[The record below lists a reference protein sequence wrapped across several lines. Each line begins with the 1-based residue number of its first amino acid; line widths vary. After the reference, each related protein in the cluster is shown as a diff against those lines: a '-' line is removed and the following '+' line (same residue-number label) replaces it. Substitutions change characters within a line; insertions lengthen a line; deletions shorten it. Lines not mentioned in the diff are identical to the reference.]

1 MHTKSLQWCL
11 TLCNPMD
18 YSLSGSSVQGI
29 LQASILEWVAMP
41 SSRGSFRPR
50 DQTLISMSPALAG
63 GFFTISATWDD
74 VQNSGKNCYWLII
87 NIKNTIQEHLNARD
101 AQGKVS
107 GGWGR
112 WECGQR
118 KHGASMPFHAL
129 SRPPSLH
136 LDVFTNLPGQSLRD
150 LWRFH
155 YVGTIESQVTSQSA
169 PLLWSSGGQRS

>member
-18 YSLSGSSVQGI
+18 CSLSGSSVHGI

-50 DQTLISMSPALAG
+50 DQILISMSPALAG

-101 AQGKVS
+101 AQGK
-107 GGWGR
+107 GKWGVGEMGV
-112 WECGQR
+112 WAEE
-118 KHGASMPFHAL
+118 AWSVHAL
-129 SRPPSLH
+129 PCPLQAPFSAPRCVHQPTWSVLK
-136 LDVFTNLPGQSLRD
+136 G